1 MKKILFY
8 AIFLP
13 MALQAQVGINTN
25 TPRATLEVK
34 RNIQVPNT
42 QPQGVLFP
50 KFTTDERTK
59 FSDTAEEG
67 TVIYNTERKC
77 LEIYLGLL
85 VVHFK

>member
-42 QPQGVLFP
+42 PATRGAI
-50 KFTTDERTK
+50 
-59 FSDTAEEG
+59 S
-67 TVIYNTERKC
+67 
-77 LEIYLGLL
+77 
-85 VVHFK
+85 